1 MHSPLVPS
9 GGKLPPQW
17 RVYAYGGLVLAALF
31 LLYRLR
37 SILPPFLAGVI
48 VAFILDPFLD
58 RLQRRGW
65 SRTKAVGFV
74 YAVSLTTLILLALL
88 VIPPIVGYV
97 GSWVERIQGI
107 ATDLAQVLDVES
119 LEEFEARLE
128 ARFPALADHI
138 DVDWVALA
146 PDIQRAREGLL
157 RTVES
162 KSPQWA
168 QQAAGILYRVIAGS
182 ASTLMSII
190 FVPLTAFYF
199 SIEIDPLRARV
210 MNWVPED
217 YRESVLRVGADV
229 NEMLSSFF
237 RGQLALMGMVGTSAL
252 VTMLVIGRVWHI
264 ELGAVLFLS
273 LWYGLTYCIP
283 IVGAVSSLAL
293 AAGTCF
299 VLSGYNWV
307 CAAVALGVFWAI
319 NLVFDNV
326 VTPRVVGHKVG
337 LHPLVVL
344 FGVFAGYH
352 VLGLLGMIVAV
363 PLAALVKIV
372 IDEFL
377 PEVFA
382 RLPGQGDPAMEDGA
396 SVPAASDDGREPPPP
411 APTEED

>member
-1 MHSPLVPS
+1 MHSPLVPPGS
-9 GGKLPPQW
+9 RLPAQW
-17 RVYAYGGLVLAALF
+17 RLYAYGGLVLLALF

-37 SILPPFLAGVI
+37 AVLPPFLAGLI

-65 SRTKAVGFV
+65 SRAKAVAFV
-74 YAVSLTTLILLALL
+74 YAVSLTMLVLMALIT
-88 VIPPIVGYV
+88 IPPIVGYI

-107 ATDLAQVLDVES
+107 AVDIAEVLDVEN
-119 LEEFEARLE
+119 LEEFEARFQ
-128 ARFPALADHI
+128 ARFPAIADHI
-138 DVDWVALA
+138 DVDWVALG
-146 PDIQRAREGLL
+146 PDIERARDGLIK
-157 RTVES
+157 TVES
-162 KSPQWA
+162 KAPQWA
-168 QQAAGILYRVIAGS
+168 QQSASILYRVIAGS
-182 ASTLMSII
+182 AATLMSIV

-199 SIEIDPLRARV
+199 SIEIDPMRARI

-237 RGQLALMGMVGTSAL
+237 RGQLALMAMVGTSAFA
-252 VTMLVIGRVWHI
+252 TMLVIGRVWHI

-283 IVGAVSSLAL
+283 IIGAVSSVAL

-326 VTPRVVGHKVG
+326 VTPKVVGHKVG

-382 RLPGQGDPAMEDGA
+382 RLPGQGDPATEDGA
-396 SVPAASDDGREPPPP
+396 PVPTASDDGREPQPP
-411 APTEED
+411 APNEED